1 MGESWCNKSFQV
13 YFAYN
18 VTWCQNVAA
27 QHSCHKTT
35 NRSRKSFEGMTVVN
49 ILMVSSATKCWINS
63 YTEDPVVFGLTDPLP
78 PQSCLCC
85 SDKRR
90 GFVRGGWLICHRSS
104 FQSLLCTA
112 AHLDADVRRLASC
125 AKPVPLECGAGTKGG
140 CISFLF
146 LNFISLFSVGPCSA
160 SLFC

>member
-1 MGESWCNKSFQV
+1 M
-13 YFAYN
+13 
-18 VTWCQNVAA
+18 AA
-27 QHSCHKTT
+27 QHSCHRTT

-49 ILMVSSATKCWINS
+49 ILMVSSATTCWINS
-63 YTEDPVVFGLTDPLP
+63 SSFFFFLTTKPGAKTNKNTEDPVVFGLTDPLP

-125 AKPVPLECGAGTKGG
+125 AKPVLLSAELELKVAA
-140 CISFLF
+140 FHF
-146 LNFISLFSVGPCSA
+146 FFFILLRSFSVGPCSA
-160 SLFC
+160 SSFC